1 MAIIGIVYGKNKSR
15 KKKSQIPNDF
25 AKKLTMQTKHTC
37 VELKDEEGF
46 FFGISEEIFLA
57 SSLIPRREI
66 G

>member
-37 VELKDEEGF
+37 VELKDEEDM
-46 FFGISEEIFLA
+46 FLGY
-57 SSLIPRREI
+57 LKRYFWLLL
-66 G
+66 